1 MNSSIATVSIS
12 GDLRDKLSAIAKAGF
27 DGVEVFEQDFVTYD
41 GTPRDV
47 GALVADHGLKID
59 LFQPFRDFE
68 GLPGAA
74 RARAFDRAERKF
86 DPMAELGTDLL
97 LVSSSTN
104 PEALGCVDRIASRTG
119 MRLTLKARAI
129 SSWRSCTPEAR
140 LPCTIA
146 SLSASW
152 TMSAADRDREASV
165 A

>member
-1 MNSSIATVSIS
+1 MSFVAE
-12 GDLRDKLSAIAKAGF
+12 LSRPGNRPRSEAR
-27 DGVEVFEQDFVTYD
+27 DGVR
-41 GTPRDV
+41 P
-47 GALVADHGLKID
+47 
-59 LFQPFRDFE
+59 P
-68 GLPGAA
+68 
-74 RARAFDRAERKF
+74 ARAFDRAERKF